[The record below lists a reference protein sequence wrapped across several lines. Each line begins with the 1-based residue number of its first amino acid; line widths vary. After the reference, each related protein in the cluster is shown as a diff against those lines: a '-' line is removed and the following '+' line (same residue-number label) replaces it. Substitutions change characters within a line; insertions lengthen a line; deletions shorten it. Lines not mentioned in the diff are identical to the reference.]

1 MTSSSLSLDRLKTPH
16 FVKFKITFIMSTPT
30 NFNQPSYG
38 NTPNFDNPSGDNSKR
53 LLTIAGIAI
62 AVLLG
67 LSVFLLIQTYRKG
80 KELETNKIELD
91 AQKQAF
97 AELDQ
102 KYNDAVAQLEQQKGL
117 NAQLDEKINQQLQQ
131 LEQQKAQI
139 ETLIRENRDYR
150 SAMGR
155 FESQKK
161 QYLAE
166 IERLKAEIGI
176 LTEKNTQLTQEV
188 STLSSSLSQTQ
199 SRLAEESSAKAAL
212 ISEKTQLES
221 ERKVL
226 SRKVDIAS
234 AIRVK
239 DITIKPVDVRG
250 SGKEKV
256 KTRASKV
263 DKLSICFTTEANE
276 VAEAGEEVFYI
287 AIIDPTGATMA
298 IESLGS
304 GIAKDKRQEQDFRY
318 TTTATCQYNNG
329 ETNVCGAW
337 QPGQNFIKG
346 TYNVKI
352 FNKGFLV
359 GTASFKLK

>member
-1 MTSSSLSLDRLKTPH
+1 
-16 FVKFKITFIMSTPT
+16 MSTPT
-30 NFNQPSYG
+30 NYGQPSYG
-38 NTPNFDNPSGDNSKR
+38 NTPNLDNPSGDNSKR
-53 LLTIAGIAI
+53 MLTIAGIAI

-67 LSVFLLIQTYRKG
+67 LSIFLMIQTYRKG
-80 KELETNKIELD
+80 RDLEANKLELNEQR
-91 AQKQAF
+91 AAF

-102 KYNDAVAQLEQQKGL
+102 KYNDAIAQLEQQKGL
-117 NAQLDEKINQQLQQ
+117 NAQLDEKINQQIQQ

-139 ETLIRENRDYR
+139 ESLIRENRDYR

-155 FESQKK
+155 FEAQKK

-166 IERLKAEIGI
+166 IEKLKQEVGI
-176 LTEKNTQLTQEV
+176 LTERNTQLTQEV
-188 STLSSSLSQTQ
+188 STLSSSLSETQ

-239 DITIKPVDVRG
+239 DITVKPVDVRG
-250 SGKEKV
+250 SGKEKT
-256 KTRASKV
+256 KTRANKV
-263 DKLSICFTTEANE
+263 DKLNICFTTEPNE
-276 VAEAGEEVFYI
+276 VVEAGEEVFYI
-287 AIIDPTGATMA
+287 AIIDPTGATLA

-304 GIAKDKRQEQDFRY
+304 GITKDKRQEQDFRY
-318 TTTATCQYNNG
+318 TTTATCQYSNG

-359 GTASFKLK
+359 GTASFNLK

>member
-1 MTSSSLSLDRLKTPH
+1 
-16 FVKFKITFIMSTPT
+16 MSTPT

-166 IERLKAEIGI
+166 IERLKAEVGI

-256 KTRASKV
+256 KTRANKV

-276 VAEAGEEVFYI
+276 VADAGEEVFYI

-337 QPGQNFIKG
+337 QPGQDFVKG